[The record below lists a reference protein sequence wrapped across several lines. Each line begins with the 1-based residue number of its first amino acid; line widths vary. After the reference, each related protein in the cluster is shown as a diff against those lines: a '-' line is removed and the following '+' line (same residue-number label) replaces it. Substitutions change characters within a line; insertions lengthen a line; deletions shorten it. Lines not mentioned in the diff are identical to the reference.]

1 MNNEEKILSI
11 LDTMAGQLVTIN
23 GRLENLEAGQA
34 ELTSKVINL
43 EAGQAKLEAGQAK
56 LEAGQANLE
65 ANMLELNHKVT
76 NLEAGQLRLESAVA
90 EHDADLEFIRGAVAR
105 IETDHGRKLDAVF
118 DGYKQVY
125 DTAVHIE
132 KYLAARDGLYLSRLI
147 PSM

>member
-11 LDTMAGQLVTIN
+11 LDTMVGQFGIMN
-23 GRLENLEAGQA
+23 DRLE
-34 ELTSKVINL
+34 
-43 EAGQAKLEAGQAK
+43 K